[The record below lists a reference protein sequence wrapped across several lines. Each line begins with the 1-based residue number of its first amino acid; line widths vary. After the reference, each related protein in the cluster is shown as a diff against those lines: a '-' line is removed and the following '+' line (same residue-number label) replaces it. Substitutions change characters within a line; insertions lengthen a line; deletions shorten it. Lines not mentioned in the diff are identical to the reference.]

1 MTLDEAIYPY
11 AGPCA
16 FCGFR
21 DKRHRLWDA
30 VRENYRAG
38 DSAESIAD
46 DYDLSVEAVRWIVAQ
61 RRFPRQRR
69 GDIQS

>member
-1 MTLDEAIYPY
+1 MTLDEALHPY

-21 DKRHRLWDA
+21 DKRHRLWDS

-38 DSAESIAD
+38 DSVADIAEN
-46 DYDLSVEAVRWIVAQ
+46 YDLSIEGVRWIVAQ

-69 GDIQS
+69 QDIQS